1 MGSLTHFVQ
10 FHPGLATLE
19 DTSEPEVACVV
30 TTGVMHM
37 DADHLLEVWLL
48 FHFVSVS
55 FCFCFILFHCFVFL
69 CCSAV
74 WAASQ
79 PAPPTGITNASVSE
93 AVFI

>member
-1 MGSLTHFVQ
+1 M
-10 FHPGLATLE
+10 E

-55 FCFCFILFHCFVFL
+55 FCFTALFFL